1 MIREPRNKELTRN
14 ELYDE
19 YFRRDVM
26 SDKVKGIRPDAIQRM
41 EENKKYFE
49 RKKTLEIM
57 IKGTVYFDK
66 DFKKLFTFLD
76 KSYNI
81 EEGENDELVN
91 ALRDLD
97 NFKTF
102 MNGEPVNYFSEVENE
117 YINYTR
123 VLNAHIFM
131 ELN

>member
-26 SDKVKGIRPDAIQRM
+26 SDKVKGILPDAIQRM

-49 RKKTLEIM
+49 GKKTLEIM
-57 IKGTVYFDK
+57 IKGTVNFDK
-66 DFKKLFTFLD
+66 DYKKLFTFLD
-76 KSYNI
+76 KNYNI

-97 NFKTF
+97 DFKAF
-102 MNGEPVNYFSEVENE
+102 MGGEPINYFSEIENE

>member
-49 RKKTLEIM
+49 GKKTLEIM

>member
-49 RKKTLEIM
+49 GKKTLEIM

-102 MNGEPVNYFSEVENE
+102 MNGEPVNYFSEIENE

>member
-26 SDKVKGIRPDAIQRM
+26 SDKVKGILPDAIQRM

-49 RKKTLEIM
+49 GKKTLEIM
-57 IKGTVYFDK
+57 IKGTVNFDK
-66 DFKKLFTFLD
+66 DYKKLFTFLD

-97 NFKTF
+97 DFKAF
-102 MNGEPVNYFSEVENE
+102 MGGEPINYFSEIENE

>member
-1 MIREPRNKELTRN
+1 MIREPRNKELTRD

-19 YFRRDVM
+19 YFRRDVL
-26 SDKVKGIRPDAIQRM
+26 SEKTVGVAPEAIKRM
-41 EENKKYFE
+41 EENKKFFE
-49 RKKTLEIM
+49 GKKTLEIM
-57 IKGTVYFDK
+57 IKGTVYFDR

-81 EEGENDELVN
+81 EEGNNDEIIN
-91 ALRDLD
+91 AINDLD
-97 NFKTF
+97 NFKAF
-102 MNGEPVNYFSEVENE
+102 MGGEPVNYFSQVENE
-117 YINYTR
+117 YVNYTR